1 MAIYFTLFAFVDCA
15 ENGGS
20 EKKLALIWTQA
31 KNVASKMKRKDVT
44 YTGGRTTYSGE
55 VMHRKG
61 YVYHVDYAVTGSNY
75 CTPDDPAC
83 PLLSTFI
90 ENIFPMI

>member
-1 MAIYFTLFAFVDCA
+1 
-15 ENGGS
+15 
-20 EKKLALIWTQA
+20 
-31 KNVASKMKRKDVT
+31 
-44 YTGGRTTYSGE
+44 
-55 VMHRKG
+55 MHRKG